1 MGHKVHPI
9 GFRLG
14 TIRDW
19 QAKWFAA
26 KKETY
31 RALLLE
37 DVSFRKSIWRKYH
50 DAGIARIEIE
60 RGAHEVV
67 VTIHTARP
75 GIVIGRGGQRVE
87 EIRRELETTSGK
99 RVRINIM
106 EVRQPELDAFLV
118 ARNVADQIERRLSY
132 RRAVKQAVTRTMQA
146 GAKGVKI
153 LVSGRLGGAE
163 IARREK
169 AADGQVPLH
178 TIRADIDYGLAE
190 ARTTMGQI
198 GVKVWI
204 NRGEILP
211 EPKEQVVELEP
222 GDTGLGALEHREE
235 AEGEQ
240 AEGEQAEGEQA
251 DASAETS

>member
-14 TIRDW
+14 VIRDW

-26 KKETY
+26 RKETF
-31 RALLLE
+31 RDLLQE
-37 DVSFRKSIWRKYH
+37 DIRFRQAIWKKYP
-50 DAGIARIEIE
+50 DAGVSHIDIE

-87 EIRRELETTSGK
+87 EIRKELEGSTDK

-106 EVRQPELDAFLV
+106 EIRQAELDAYLV

-132 RRAVKQAVTRTMQA
+132 RRALRQAIARSMQA

-153 LVSGRLGGAE
+153 HVAGRLGGSE
-163 IARREK
+163 IARRDRAHE
-169 AADGQVPLH
+169 GQVPLH
-178 TIRADIDYGLAE
+178 TLRADVDFGIAE
-190 ARTTMGQI
+190 AHTVMGQV

-211 EPKEQVVELEP
+211 ERKGPETAAGDMNLGRLEMKP
-222 GDTGLGALEHREE
+222 EE
-235 AEGEQ
+235 PA
-240 AEGEQAEGEQA
+240 A
-251 DASAETS
+251 DAAAKAS